1 MRDIPRLGGSLMAAN
16 YREGEFK
23 PAFYGLDNPGD
34 FHSYNYST
42 LGGAKTGQV
51 DWSNLASVQKFSGIA
66 KERWEKA
73 KTRAGN
79 ITPETD
85 WQLSSGNIVDARVGT
100 ANPYH
105 SQGLGPKNYSGKYA
119 SDQAGD
125 QARWYE
131 ASYRKFELR
140 GQELKGIA
148 AAGGQDA
155 YDAQQTAR
163 EGLSRPLA
171 EGARAS
177 ELLRQTSGP
186 ARRGGGGGGAAP
198 PSRQAAR
205 AGSAERRRMASN
217 DRTTGGSGG
226 GGGLARKRLRASSL
240 TGAPLGAGSQ
250 SAAQLLG

>member
-1 MRDIPRLGGSLMAAN
+1 MRDIPRLGGALMAAN

-23 PAFYGLDNPGD
+23 PAFYGLNNPGD
-34 FHSYNYST
+34 FHYYNYT
-42 LGGAKTGQV
+42 LMGGAQTGQV
-51 DWSNLASVQKFSGIA
+51 DWNDLASVQKFSGIA
-66 KERWEKA
+66 KKSWESA

-85 WQLSSGNIVDARVGT
+85 WQLSSRNIVDSRVGI

-148 AAGGQDA
+148 AAGGQEA

-163 EGLSRPLA
+163 EGLSRPFA

-186 ARRGGGGGGAAP
+186 ARGGGGGGAAP
-198 PSRQAAR
+198 QGRQAAR

-226 GGGLARKRLRASSL
+226 TVARKRLRASSL
-240 TGAPLGAGSQ
+240 TGTPLGAGSQ